1 MSKAAGLVLILA
13 GLGFGALAL
22 AQSNDVGPQPE
33 AAQLPTN
40 NAIAKR
46 PILKPEMVP
55 VPQHG
60 APAPRISSHVV
71 TTAARRMGEPRT
83 PPERFAIPKGRD
95 ALTRELQK
103 ELRRVGC
110 YEGEISGTWS
120 QSTRRA
126 MRTFIERMNARL
138 PIEEPDAVL
147 YAMVKGQHEPVCG
160 KACAAGE
167 AQAADGRCVPAFVLA
182 QAKSKPAAPASV
194 TTAAIEKPAA
204 AIGGRLPRTTPQS
217 ADPSMTDAASKN
229 GVPQFAGRMGLAG
242 PPVGPTPGTPPRAP
256 RYRATHVVASA
267 VRPRVGQGAQRWS
280 SAIFSQ
286 KMSNN

>member
-1 MSKAAGLVLILA
+1 MDTWSFRYMHCLGTVLSFGERCRGFAMSKVAGLFLILA
-13 GLGFGALAL
+13 GLGVGALAI
-22 AQSNDVGPQPE
+22 AQSDDIGPQVVAS
-33 AAQLPTN
+33 AA
-40 NAIAKR
+40 
-46 PILKPEMVP
+46 ILKPEVAP
-55 VPQHG
+55 V
-60 APAPRISSHVV
+60 ASAASRLSSPVV
-71 TTAARRMGEPRT
+71 ATGTPHMGVSRT

-147 YAMVKGQHEPVCG
+147 YTMVKGQPEPVCG
-160 KACAAGE
+160 KACTAGE
-167 AQAADGRCVPAFVLA
+167 AQTADGRCVPASVLA
-182 QAKSKPAAPASV
+182 QAKSKPAPASV

-204 AIGGRLPRTTPQS
+204 AIVGRSPRTTPQS
-217 ADPSMTDAASKN
+217 ADAAKN
-229 GVPQFAGRMGLAG
+229 AVPQFAGRMGVAG
-242 PPVGPTPGTPPRAP
+242 PPVGPMLGAPTRAS
-256 RYRATHVVASA
+256 RYRATHVVTNV

-280 SAIFSQ
+280 S
-286 KMSNN
+286 